1 MKKTKAMRTLSDL
14 VGLYA
19 LYALSLCLCGC
30 TSHRSAT
37 GDRLVQVGGHLSLDY
52 GDGRTITVD
61 NQKSYADTTAAVEH
75 IGGKW
80 LNLEGAKALGDYL
93 LGTKKLDVSA
103 AQSQSAGDL
112 AKLQEANRAAEA
124 TQAAQNQFAL
134 DQAAA
139 AAQ

>member
-1 MKKTKAMRTLSDL
+1 MNRKALPLYDVL
-14 VGLYA
+14 GLYA
-19 LYALSLCLCGC
+19 LLGLCCLLPAC

-61 NQKSYADTTAAVEH
+61 NQKSYTDTTGAV
-75 IGGKW
+75 GYVAGKW

-93 LGTKKLDVSA
+93 LGSKKLDVSA
-103 AQSQSAGDL
+103 AQSQSAADL

-139 AAQ
+139 AE